1 MELRYL
7 RYFVAVARERHFT
20 RAAIALGIS
29 QPPLS
34 QQIKRLEEEV
44 GTPLFR
50 RLTRGVELT
59 EAGEAFYEDACKILT
74 LSDAALEKARGIARG
89 LNGSLSIGITSSDAF
104 HPEIFALI
112 RQFQVQNMAVK
123 VHQVEANMSS
133 LMTMLAEGEL
143 DIAFARLPCES
154 CKAFELKIIDREPM
168 VVALHSNHPL
178 AESEALTLEQLCD
191 TPVILFPQEVA
202 PGLHNRVYGCCERAG
217 IDMQY
222 TQQSSQLSSS
232 LSMVA
237 SGAGFA
243 LVPKSMAAISPP
255 GVTYHSLTSP
265 KLSTDIA
272 LCWRRFERSRTVKR
286 FLTIFSED

>member
-20 RAAIALGIS
+20 RAAEALGIS

-59 EAGEAFYEDACKILT
+59 EAGEAFYEDACKILA
-74 LSDAALEKARGIARG
+74 LSDAALEKARG

-104 HPEIFALI
+104 HPKIFALI
-112 RQFQVQNMAVK
+112 RQFQVQNMAVQ

-133 LMTMLAEGEL
+133 LTTMLAEGEL
-143 DIAFARLPCES
+143 DIAFVRLPCES
-154 CKAFELKIIDREPM
+154 SKAFELTILDREPM
-168 VVALHSNHPL
+168 VVALHRDHPL
-178 AESEALTLEQLCD
+178 AGSGDLALDQLRD
-191 TPVILFPQEVA
+191 TPVVLFPQEVA
-202 PGLHNRVYGCCERAG
+202 PGLYDRVYGCCERAG
-217 IDMQY
+217 IDVQHAL
-222 TQQSSQLSSS
+222 QSSQLSSS
-232 LSMVA
+232 LSMVSA
-237 SGAGFA
+237 GGGFA

-255 GVTYHSLTSP
+255 NVTYHALSSP
-265 KLSTDIA
+265 ELYTDIA

-286 FLTIFSED
+286 FLAMMSEG

>member
-20 RAAIALGIS
+20 KAAKALGIS

-59 EAGEAFYEDACKILT
+59 EAGEAFYEDACKILA

-104 HPEIFALI
+104 HPKIFGLI
-112 RQFQVQNMAVK
+112 RQYQQQNMAVR
-123 VHQVEANMSS
+123 VYQVEANMSS
-133 LMTMLAEGEL
+133 LTTMLAEGEL
-143 DIAFARLPCES
+143 DIAFVRLPCES
-154 CKAFELKIIDREPM
+154 SKAFELKVLDREQM
-168 VVALHSNHPL
+168 MVALHRNHPL
-178 AESEALTLEQLCD
+178 AESGAVTLEQLRD
-191 TPVILFPQEVA
+191 TPVVLFPQEIA
-202 PGLHNRVYGCCERAG
+202 PCLYDSVYGCCERAG
-217 IDMQY
+217 IDMQNML
-222 TQQSSQLSSS
+222 QSSQLSSS

-237 SGAGFA
+237 AGCGFA
-243 LVPKSMAAISPP
+243 MVPESMAAISHPN
-255 GVTYHSLTSP
+255 VTYHALTSP
-265 KLSTDIA
+265 EIYTDIA
-272 LCWRRFERSRTVKR
+272 LCWRRFERSHTVKR
-286 FLTIFSED
+286 FLSTMNEI

>member
-20 RAAIALGIS
+20 KAAKALGMS

-74 LSDAALEKARGIARG
+74 MSDAALEKARGIARG
-89 LNGSLSIGITSSDAF
+89 LNGNLSIGITSSDAF
-104 HPEIFALI
+104 HPQIFALI
-112 RQFQVQNMAVK
+112 HQYQLQNPAVT

-143 DIAFARLPCES
+143 DMAFVRLPCGSSKE
-154 CKAFELKIIDREPM
+154 FDLKLLDREPM
-168 VVALHSNHPL
+168 MVALHRTHPL
-178 AESEALTLEQLCD
+178 AACGALALDQLRD
-191 TPVILFPQEVA
+191 TPMILFPQDVA
-202 PGLHNRVYGCCERAG
+202 PALFDRVYSCCERAG
-217 IDMQY
+217 INMHH
-222 TQQSSQLSSS
+222 TLQSSQLSSS

-237 SGAGFA
+237 AGGGFA
-243 LVPKSMAAISPP
+243 LVPQSMSAIAPP
-255 GVTYHSLTSP
+255 EVTYHA
-265 KLSTDIA
+265 LSTPEIYTDIA
-272 LCWRRFERSRTVKR
+272 LCWRRFERSQTVKR
-286 FLTIFSED
+286 FFAMLA

>member
-20 RAAIALGIS
+20 RAAKALGIS

-59 EAGEAFYEDACKILT
+59 EAGEAFYEDACKILA

-104 HPEIFALI
+104 HPKIFALI
-112 RQFQVQNMAVK
+112 RQFQVQNMAVQ

-133 LMTMLAEGEL
+133 LTTMLAEGEL
-143 DIAFARLPCES
+143 DIAFVRLPCES
-154 CKAFELKIIDREPM
+154 SKVFELKSSIGSRWWWRCIAIILWRH
-168 VVALHSNHPL
+168 VAIWRWMS
-178 AESEALTLEQLCD
+178 CG
-191 TPVILFPQEVA
+191 I
-202 PGLHNRVYGCCERAG
+202 RRWCC
-217 IDMQY
+217 
-222 TQQSSQLSSS
+222 
-232 LSMVA
+232 
-237 SGAGFA
+237 
-243 LVPKSMAAISPP
+243 SP
-255 GVTYHSLTSP
+255 
-265 KLSTDIA
+265 
-272 LCWRRFERSRTVKR
+272 RR
-286 FLTIFSED
+286 

>member
-20 RAAIALGIS
+20 KAAKALGIS

-74 LSDAALEKARGIARG
+74 MSDAALEKVRGIARG
-89 LNGSLSIGITSSDAF
+89 LSGNLSIGITSSDAF
-104 HPEIFALI
+104 HPQIFALI
-112 RQFQVQNMAVK
+112 HQYQLQNPAVT
-123 VHQVEANMSS
+123 VHQAEANMSS

-143 DIAFARLPCES
+143 DIAFVRLPCES
-154 CKAFELKIIDREPM
+154 SKEFNLKLLDREPM
-168 VVALHSNHPL
+168 MVALHRSHAL
-178 AESEALTLEQLCD
+178 AACKALALEQLRD
-191 TPVILFPQEVA
+191 TPMILFPQEVA
-202 PGLHNRVYGCCERAG
+202 PALFERVYNCCERAG
-217 IDMQY
+217 INMHR
-222 TQQSSQLSSS
+222 TLQSSQLSSS

-237 SGAGFA
+237 AGGGFA
-243 LVPKSMAAISPP
+243 LVPQSMASIAPRD
-255 GVTYHSLTSP
+255 VTYHALTSP
-265 KLSTDIA
+265 ELYTDIA

-286 FLTIFSED
+286 LLAMLEVD

>member
-20 RAAIALGIS
+20 RAAHALGIS

-59 EAGEAFYEDACKILT
+59 EAGEAFYEDACKILAM
-74 LSDAALEKARGIARG
+74 SDAALEKARGIARG

-104 HPEIFALI
+104 HPKIFTLI
-112 RQFQVQNMAVK
+112 RHYQMQNPAVT

-133 LMTMLAEGEL
+133 LMAMLGEGEL
-143 DIAFARLPCES
+143 DIAFVRLPCES
-154 CKAFELKIIDREPM
+154 SKAFDLKMLDREPM
-168 VVALHSNHPL
+168 VVALHRKHPL
-178 AESEALTLEQLCD
+178 AEQGSLAPEQLRD
-191 TPVILFPQEVA
+191 SPMILFPREVA
-202 PGLHNRVYGCCERAG
+202 PGLYERVYTYCERAG
-217 IDMQY
+217 IDMQR
-222 TQQSSQLSSS
+222 TLQASQLSSS

-237 SGAGFA
+237 AGGGFA
-243 LVPKSMAAISPP
+243 LVPQSMAAIAKPD
-255 GVTYHSLTSP
+255 VTYHP
-265 KLSTDIA
+265 LSDPALYTDIA

-286 FLTIFSED
+286 FLAMMA

>member
-20 RAAIALGIS
+20 KAAKALGIS

-59 EAGEAFYEDACKILT
+59 EAGEAFYEDACQILAM
-74 LSDAALEKARGIARG
+74 SDAALEKARGIARG

-104 HPEIFALI
+104 HPKIFALI
-112 RQFQVQNMAVK
+112 RQFQVQNMAVR

-133 LMTMLAEGEL
+133 LMTMLTEGEL
-143 DIAFARLPCES
+143 DIAFVRLPCES
-154 CKAFELKIIDREPM
+154 SKTFDLKILDREPM
-168 VVALHSNHPL
+168 VVALHSSHPL
-178 AESEALTLEQLCD
+178 AQSDALRLEQLRH

-202 PGLHNRVYGCCERAG
+202 PGLYDRVYGCCERAG
-217 IDMQY
+217 IDMQH

-237 SGAGFA
+237 AGAGFA
-243 LVPKSMAAISPP
+243 LVPQSMAAISPP
-255 GVTYHSLTSP
+255 SVTYHSLISP
-265 KLSTDIA
+265 ALSTDIA

-286 FLTIFSED
+286 FLKIFSEE